1 MVAIPH
7 EDLQMRFGGESISAI
22 RITNE
27 LFSVVSVALEK
38 IKKCQSVTNT
48 HLRIWSPAN
57 LWLHYISISRP
68 KSDRM
73 NSSLVLQERNRSE
86 SKGIFTLRLYA
97 VHKLT

>member
-38 IKKCQSVTNT
+38 LKNVKV
-48 HLRIWSPAN
+48 
-57 LWLHYISISRP
+57 
-68 KSDRM
+68 
-73 NSSLVLQERNRSE
+73 
-86 SKGIFTLRLYA
+86 
-97 VHKLT
+97 